1 MLPIL
6 MKLETRLSNEF
17 EELDINGLKCF
28 LLPSGEVV
36 NLVFFNNCKAV
47 AGQYA
52 QSIEDA
58 RKNLFEDGRRF
69 FIEEMTEEEILCDL
83 LQEMKDYE

>member
-36 NLVFFNNCKAV
+36 NLVLFNNCKAV

-58 RKNLFEDGRRF
+58 QKNLFEDGRRF
-69 FIEEMTEEEILCDL
+69 FIEEMTEEEILCAL